1 MQISHDINTLFIL
14 AVRECVCVD
23 VGALVVG
30 RSCGVWRKCCFGFLF
45 FSDFGT
51 RGVQIEMYPSLF
63 FYFYFIL
70 LAMGVCVIKFL
81 I

>member
-1 MQISHDINTLFIL
+1 MVSGENF
-14 AVRECVCVD
+14 V
-23 VGALVVG
+23 LVFV
-30 RSCGVWRKCCFGFLF
+30 
-45 FSDFGT
+45 FSDLGLVAFKL
-51 RGVQIEMYPSLF
+51 RCIHLFF